1 MSETLKSIQYNNTS
15 VVVTDWDWT
24 QEFDQLGES

>member
-1 MSETLKSIQYNNTS
+1 MPETLKSIQYYNTS

>member
-1 MSETLKSIQYNNTS
+1 MSETLKPIQYYNTS